1 MPKLAPG
8 FAEGLFQSRC
18 KVKIFVLFK
27 HPDRCSK
34 LGVMHS
40 VNKWEFYS
48 HCQQAKEENIN
59 TAGKKQEGALLK
71 PFLLHKFHKLGPS
84 AKTPTSAFHFMFKF

>member
-8 FAEGLFQSRC
+8 FAEGLFRSRC

-34 LGVMHS
+34 LSAMHS

-48 HCQQAKEENIN
+48 HCQRAREENVN
-59 TAGKKQEGALLK
+59 TAREKARGSIAEALFATLK
-71 PFLLHKFHKLGPS
+71 VHK
-84 AKTPTSAFHFMFKF
+84 